1 MSTPYFTARAAKL
14 LAPKEAVIGDRLPYA
29 RHVDEATIQTRD
41 GLLIQVLRLEGFPF
55 ETTADEELNYRKQ
68 IRDTLFRGVA
78 SSRLALFHHI
88 VRRRATPEWAG
99 DVDQSFCAELDKR
112 WRAKLAERQLFTNE
126 LFLTLVSRPLQ
137 GTAGVVERL
146 FRSQNRSQVSLA
158 QELRQLHAARETLVA
173 ALAPYGARCL
183 TTYPGD
189 HGLCS
194 EPCAFL
200 ASLLNGDLRPMLVPQ
215 NDIGQTLAD
224 RRLSF
229 GFDAMEASPAAGS
242 PRRFGAMVSLKDYPA
257 RSTPGMLDA
266 VVRLPFEMVLTESFA
281 FVDRQVALERMSLA
295 LRRLRSADDAA
306 FSLRDELSI
315 AKDQLGSGR
324 AAYGEHHLS
333 VLVKSQ
339 SLEGLDGAVAEVQ
352 SALAEAGAVAVREDV
367 NLEPAFWAQFP
378 GNFKY
383 IARKA
388 LISTGNFAS
397 FASFH
402 NHSAGQA
409 DENHWGPAV
418 TVLETTAFG
427 PYYFN
432 FHNGD
437 LGNFTVIGPS
447 GSGKTVLLTFLIA
460 QARKFRPKVIYF
472 DKDRGAEIFIR
483 AIGGRYDVLRPG
495 EPTGLNP
502 LLLPET
508 AANRAFLVDWLG
520 RLLSV
525 DGEQLSAEDRA
536 LIADAV
542 DANFLQPPD
551 HRRLRYLCE
560 LFLGVRRPSAGDLA
574 ARLRAWCDSGEHAW
588 LFDNAEDKIDFSLDA
603 FGFDMTRMLDTPITR
618 TPAMMYLFHLIEQ
631 QLDGSPTIIVVDE
644 GWKALD
650 DEVFVRRLKDWE
662 KTIRKRNGVIGF
674 CTQSASDALE
684 SRISSAI
691 IEQAATQ
698 IFLPNPKAR
707 VEDYVGGFGLTEH
720 EFDLVRT
727 LPDTSRCFLVKQAD
741 HSVVARLDLSGLSG
755 DLKVLAGTERSV
767 RRLDAIR
774 DKLGDDP
781 SAWLPTF
788 IKDEPRRAGA
798 RA

>member
-1 MSTPYFTARAAKL
+1 MSTSYFTTRAAKF

-55 ETTADEELNYRKQ
+55 ETTADVELNYRKQ
-68 IRDTLFRGVA
+68 IRDTLFRGLA
-78 SSRLALFHHI
+78 SSRLALYHHI

-99 DVDQSFCAELDKR
+99 DVDQSFCADLDKR

-146 FRSQNRSQVSLA
+146 FRSQTRSQASLA
-158 QELRQLHAARETLVA
+158 QELRSLHAARETLMA

-183 TTYPGD
+183 TTYEGD

-200 ASLLNGDLRPMLVPQ
+200 ASLLNGDLRPLLVPQ

-229 GFDAMEASPAAGS
+229 GFDAMEVSAAAGS

-306 FSLRDELSI
+306 FSLRDELSV

-324 AAYGEHHLS
+324 TAYGEHHLS
-333 VLVKSQ
+333 VMVKSQ
-339 SLEGLDGAVAEVQ
+339 SLDGLDGAVAEVQ

-502 LLLPET
+502 LLLPDT
-508 AANRAFLVDWLG
+508 GANRAFLVDWLG
-520 RLLSV
+520 RLLSL

-542 DANFLQPPD
+542 DANFMQPPD
-551 HRRLRYLCE
+551 HRRLRYLSE

-574 ARLRAWCDSGEHAW
+574 ARLRAWCDGGEHAW

-618 TPAMMYLFHLIEQ
+618 TPAMMYLFHRIEQ
-631 QLDGSPTIIVVDE
+631 QLDGSPTIIVIDE

-650 DEVFVRRLKDWE
+650 DDVFVRRLKDWE

-698 IFLPNPKAR
+698 IFLPNPNAR
-707 VEDYVGGFGLTEH
+707 AEDYVGGFGLSEH

-755 DLKVLAGTERSV
+755 ELKVLAGTERSV

-781 SAWLPTF
+781 SAWLPSF
-788 IKDEPRRAGA
+788 INDEPRRAGG